1 MSRRI
6 VPAAVSSAARE
17 KRLAYFAWLAVC
29 VIWGTTYL
37 AIRVTLETMPPLLMS
52 GIRWTLAGAV
62 LSGYLALRGERF
74 PDRSSWGSIA
84 LLGFLLLF
92 IGNGAVAWA
101 EQWVPSGLT
110 AVIVAS
116 SPFWMAGTEA
126 LRSDGERISVRLALG
141 LALGFAG
148 IVLLVWPDITFAGGH
163 GRGFLAGVVS
173 LQLACLGWSIGS
185 SHSRRHAR
193 ETNVFSAAA
202 AQMIAGGLMMAIV
215 ASLHGE
221 WSHLHFS
228 TRSAS
233 ALIYLTTVG
242 AIGGF
247 AAYTYALRHLPVSF
261 VSLYAYINPLI
272 AVTLG
277 VVLLAEPFN
286 TRMGLAAALI
296 LIGVAIVQTRSRRR
310 RGEAVEDAAR
320 LSPTRSEDQ
329 EVRKAS

>member
-6 VPAAVSSAARE
+6 VPAAVSPAARE
-17 KRLAYFAWLAVC
+17 KRLAYFAWVAVC

-92 IGNGAVAWA
+92 VGNGAVAWA

-148 IVLLVWPDITFAGGH
+148 IVLLVWPDITS
-163 GRGFLAGVVS
+163 LADMAADS
-173 LQLACLGWSIGS
+173 WPESFRS
-185 SHSRRHAR
+185 SSR
-193 ETNVFSAAA
+193 
-202 AQMIAGGLMMAIV
+202 
-215 ASLHGE
+215 
-221 WSHLHFS
+221 
-228 TRSAS
+228 AS
-233 ALIYLTTVG
+233 AGRSDRPIRG
-242 AIGGF
+242 AMR
-247 AAYTYALRHLPVSF
+247 ARPTSSARP
-261 VSLYAYINPLI
+261 P
-272 AVTLG
+272 
-277 VVLLAEPFN
+277 
-286 TRMGLAAALI
+286 
-296 LIGVAIVQTRSRRR
+296 RR
-310 RGEAVEDAAR
+310 
-320 LSPTRSEDQ
+320 
-329 EVRKAS
+329 

>member
-1 MSRRI
+1 
-6 VPAAVSSAARE
+6 
-17 KRLAYFAWLAVC
+17 
-29 VIWGTTYL
+29 
-37 AIRVTLETMPPLLMS
+37 
-52 GIRWTLAGAV
+52 
-62 LSGYLALRGERF
+62 
-74 PDRSSWGSIA
+74 
-84 LLGFLLLF
+84 
-92 IGNGAVAWA
+92 
-101 EQWVPSGLT
+101 
-110 AVIVAS
+110 
-116 SPFWMAGTEA
+116 
-126 LRSDGERISVRLALG
+126 
-141 LALGFAG
+141 
-148 IVLLVWPDITFAGGH
+148 
-163 GRGFLAGVVS
+163 
-173 LQLACLGWSIGS
+173 
-185 SHSRRHAR
+185 
-193 ETNVFSAAA
+193 
-202 AQMIAGGLMMAIV
+202 MIAGGLMMAIV

-296 LIGVAIVQTRSRRR
+296 LIGVAIVQSRSRRR

-320 LSPTRSEDQ
+320 LSPARSEDQ